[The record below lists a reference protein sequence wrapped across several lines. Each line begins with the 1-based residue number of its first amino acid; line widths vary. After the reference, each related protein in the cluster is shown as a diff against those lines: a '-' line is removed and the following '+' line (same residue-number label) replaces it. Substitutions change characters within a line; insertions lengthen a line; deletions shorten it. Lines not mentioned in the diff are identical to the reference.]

1 MFLPYS
7 QTLDPGPDSSLKDD
21 EGLRDDLSYSEI
33 NIVTTRW
40 GISRN
45 ATGLLGTI
53 KGFGGDLRHSRSVI
67 LTFHSLFY
75 DFFLNNLYK

>member
-1 MFLPYS
+1 MLFPYS

-53 KGFGGDLRHSRSVI
+53 KGFGGRFTSFL
-67 LTFHSLFY
+67 LFTHCFMI
-75 DFFLNNLYK
+75 FFKQFV